1 VWSEAYR
8 SIEAVES
15 PGGLKI
21 ASSASSR
28 KMAESAP
35 VNDVGQMMTLA
46 LSATDR
52 GEYEPALRLLATI
65 YRVVPAD
72 KMPQGLSAYGLCL
85 ARIEKKN
92 KIGAEF
98 AQKAIDLQPY
108 EGIHWANQVRI
119 YIAGNNRKKAV
130 EILERGMK
138 KMRNDVALIKVRNE
152 IGYRKTPYFKF
163 MRRTHPLNKMYS
175 RMAARFKMKGKIIFW
190 SLVGLIYAAMLA
202 GVFFLI
208 LE

>member
-1 VWSEAYR
+1 
-8 SIEAVES
+8 
-15 PGGLKI
+15 
-21 ASSASSR
+21 
-28 KMAESAP
+28 
-35 VNDVGQMMTLA
+35 MMTLA

-85 ARIEKKN
+85 AKVEKKN

-98 AQKAIDLQPY
+98 AQRAIELQPY

-152 IGYRKTPYFKF
+152 IGYRKAPYFRF
-163 MRRTHPLNKMYS
+163 LRRTHPLNKLYS
-175 RMAARFKMKGKIIFW
+175 RMAAKMRVRSGKIL
-190 SLVGLIYAAMLA
+190 LVVAGLVYLAMLV